1 MGFENEFFDAKEFFT
16 WFLISKMSVKK
27 NSRIITKNIAA
38 GPEIEFLAKSIS
50 KSNGCVTAMPTALN
64 LIWESEP
71 QILRH
76 LEGIISDKSSN
87 STLGQEWSSRWRHV
101 FEIFVHFG
109 LVGVFGKYFALPRR
123 QEHEFSIVYPRT
135 LAASKTPFAFYQ
147 IMIWKLF
154 HQLYFLTSW

>member
-1 MGFENEFFDAKEFFT
+1 MINFSQICIGLWK
-16 WFLISKMSVKK
+16 FLISKMAVKM
-27 NSRIITKNIAA
+27 NLTIITKNHAA
-38 GPEIEFLAKSIS
+38 YPKIGKIFAKSIS